1 MDLEFQTGTPGTLR
15 TIDIYHNGAL
25 LGNETIRANTQGVV
39 TVSYDPSTQPLDP
52 IFSLAP
58 LASPP
63 PPPPPAIV
71 HAPNNVRLFLF
82 VAAAGFG
89 GFMLAAIAAYTLT
102 GSKKGRKR

>member
-1 MDLEFQTGTPGTLR
+1 MYVPPDTEIVLPQWSS
-15 TIDIYHNGAL
+15 AL
-25 LGNETIRANTQGVV
+25 WGNETVRANTQGVV
-39 TVSYDPSTQPLDP
+39 SVSYDPSTQPLDP
-52 IFSLAP
+52 IFALAP

-102 GSKKGRKR
+102 GSKKGRKRQL